1 MADHWFECKLA
12 SFLAGLP
19 SKKGQ
24 MTTQFLATV
33 AVVLRKPMRFHLE
46 VFDNWERGVVTAME
60 DYESTE
66 YVM

>member
-1 MADHWFECKLA
+1 
-12 SFLAGLP
+12 
-19 SKKGQ
+19 